1 MLKSDIAKC
10 TKKSANAKNEHK
22 LNNAGHNQTG
32 DNNKPH
38 AQHSDRAD
46 HPDVTTE
53 AKAKK
58 KKKRSK
64 KGKKVNA

>member
-1 MLKSDIAKC
+1 M
-10 TKKSANAKNEHK
+10 

-38 AQHSDRAD
+38 AQQSDRAN
-46 HPDVTTE
+46 HPDVIIE

-58 KKKRSK
+58 KKKRGK
-64 KGKKVNA
+64 KGKKMNA

>member
-1 MLKSDIAKC
+1 M
-10 TKKSANAKNEHK
+10 

-38 AQHSDRAD
+38 AQQSDRAD
-46 HPDVTTE
+46 HPDVTIE

-58 KKKRSK
+58 KRKRGK
-64 KGKKVNA
+64 KGKKLNA